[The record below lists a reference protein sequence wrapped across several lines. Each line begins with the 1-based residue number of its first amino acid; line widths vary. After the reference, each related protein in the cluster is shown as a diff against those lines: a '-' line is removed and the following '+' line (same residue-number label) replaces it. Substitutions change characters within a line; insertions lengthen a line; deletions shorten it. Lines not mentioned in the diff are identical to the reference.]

1 MATSSILGGERATA
15 RASGRDVD
23 ALGPSD
29 TSDSGSDVQG
39 ERTMPTQPDNPGEYG
54 ALTVDLGSD
63 SDASGTGE
71 RASATG
77 RDPIDGADILPD
89 RIASVDSLTDEALD
103 LAVDDEDE
111 DAQSDDEDDAADSI
125 SAPKLC
131 DRSCNW
137 CALNWRS
144 WTSRIG
150 GSTVSC
156 AYWQL
161 VLGCQHRQNQGV

>member
-29 TSDSGSDVQG
+29 TSDSGSDVQH

-54 ALTVDLGSD
+54 ALTADLDSD
-63 SDASGTGE
+63 SDAGGTGE

-89 RIASVDSLTDEALD
+89 RITSADSPTNEVGD
-103 LAVDDEDE
+103 LAVDENDSEAEDG
-111 DAQSDDEDDAADSI
+111 DEDDGD
-125 SAPKLC
+125 
-131 DRSCNW
+131 D
-137 CALNWRS
+137 
-144 WTSRIG
+144 
-150 GSTVSC
+150 
-156 AYWQL
+156 
-161 VLGCQHRQNQGV
+161 